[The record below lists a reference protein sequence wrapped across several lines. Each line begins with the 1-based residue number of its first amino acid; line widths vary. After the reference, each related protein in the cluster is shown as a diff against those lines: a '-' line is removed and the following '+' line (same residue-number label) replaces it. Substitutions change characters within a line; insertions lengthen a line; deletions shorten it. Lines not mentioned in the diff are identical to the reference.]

1 MWKCPKC
8 GMLIEDEFPTC
19 WDCNSSNNV
28 ATNGSN
34 QQSFVEKYPALRII
48 SGMYNFFAWLIAIA
62 AVIGIF
68 MVIDNNSR
76 EEGLLI
82 SLGIFI
88 IGIIIFISLRAVAE
102 VIKVFIDIEENTRKA
117 ADKK

>member
-1 MWKCPKC
+1 
-8 GMLIEDEFPTC
+8 
-19 WDCNSSNNV
+19 
-28 ATNGSN
+28 
-34 QQSFVEKYPALRII
+34 
-48 SGMYNFFAWLIAIA
+48 
-62 AVIGIF
+62 